1 MNTELLDI
9 QPRELKFTFVPK
21 RRISCTVQL
30 VNDSNQ
36 YVAFKVKTTSPKKYC
51 VQPNVGIV
59 LPSSTCNFTVTMQA
73 QREAPPDLQCKDK
86 FLIQSTIVPFGTTEE
101 DITPSMFTKD
111 GFKHIEENKLK
122 VVLVS
127 PLPKD
132 SFKHFE
138 ENKVKVVPVSPPH
151 SPVLQTIN
159 GTLKLDPAHEASI
172 PRDQVLNGVENY
184 LPSHMVANAV
194 EELKPSKDVDMKPAD
209 SVEELKPCKDVDLKP
224 ADSVEELKP
233 CKNVDLKPDDS
244 VEKLA
249 KEIEDLK
256 LAKEI
261 VEQKLAKVT
270 EELHSKPNEWKV
282 KLCEA
287 DISMAKLTA
296 EMNAISQERETLRQ
310 ELVVLRRKN
319 GVRRATVVGFP
330 FLFVCMVGLI
340 GVVLGY
346 ILHS

>member
-1 MNTELLDI
+1 MNKELLDI
-9 QPRELKFTFVPK
+9 QPRELKFTFVLK
-21 RRISCTVQL
+21 RRSSCSVQL

-73 QREAPPDLQCKDK
+73 QREAPPDMQCKDK
-86 FLIQSTIVPFGTTEE
+86 FLIQSTIVPFGTTED

-111 GFKHIEENKLK
+111 GFNHIEENKLK

-127 PLPKD
+127 PPLLKD
-132 SFKHFE
+132 GFKHFE
-138 ENKVKVVPVSPPH
+138 ENNFKVAPVSPPH
-151 SPVLQTIN
+151 SPVLQPIN

-172 PRDQVLNGVENY
+172 SKDQVINGVEKY
-184 LPSHMVANAV
+184 PPSHTVANAL
-194 EELKPSKDVDMKPAD
+194 EELKPGKNDDLKPTD
-209 SVEELKPCKDVDLKP
+209 NVEEL
-224 ADSVEELKP
+224 
-233 CKNVDLKPDDS
+233 
-244 VEKLA
+244 KLA

-261 VEQKLAKVT
+261 EEQKLAKAT
-270 EELHSKPNEWKV
+270 EELQSKLNEWKV

-287 DISMAKLTA
+287 DTSIAKLTA
-296 EMNAISQERETLRQ
+296 ERNAIIQERETFRQ
-310 ELVVLRRKN
+310 ELVVLRRKK
-319 GVRRATVVGFP
+319 GVRRVTVVGFP